1 MKQEPA
7 LYWCL
12 FHSSLNAKLKVITS
26 NWLNLKPVLQE
37 PQKVQ
42 MRTTEPRLLICS
54 ASESTLN
61 SLIFQEKKIDRTYV
75 RMNDFFLWCFD
86 LIRLAWERELLK
98 GQDKVR
104 TAKGQREGN
113 FESEIIE
120 NNLARVQSWLPCSL
134 SPTCVSLTDSVQLYM
149 LQREVRQ
156 QAGKGQALNADS
168 ASVHPG
174 KRMEMK
180 C

>member
-1 MKQEPA
+1 MKQELA

-12 FHSSLNAKLKVITS
+12 FHSSLNAKLKVTTS

-42 MRTTEPRLLICS
+42 MRTTEPGLLICS

-61 SLIFQEKKIDRTYV
+61 SLIFQEKKLIGL
-75 RMNDFFLWCFD
+75 MLEWMIFFLWYFY
-86 LIRLAWERELLK
+86 LIRLEWKRELLK

-104 TAKGQREGN
+104 TAQGQRDDN

-134 SPTCVSLTDSVQLYM
+134 SPTCVSLTDRVQLYM

-156 QAGKGQALNADS
+156 QAGKGQDFNGDS

-174 KRMEMK
+174 KRTEMK